1 MLAYAAVSF
10 PEQTANSVYTVLEFV
25 KEHPTAASVGI
36 IITAGA
42 LLGPDLLAGTAV
54 AGGPACLI
62 LSTGLFCRLPLAF
75 NWEAAS
81 PHCGTTRALQWVL
94 PLSRICTLELRMVDS
109 TCGASTGHPNLAKL

>member
-54 AGGPACLI
+54 AGG
-62 LSTGLFCRLPLAF
+62 
-75 NWEAAS
+75 
-81 PHCGTTRALQWVL
+81 
-94 PLSRICTLELRMVDS
+94 
-109 TCGASTGHPNLAKL
+109 